1 MDRGDLVP
9 DEVVIAMVME
19 RLAARDCRAGF
30 VLDGF
35 PRTVNQA
42 EALDRRLV
50 ELGTPLD
57 AALSFEV
64 TEEELLRR
72 LAGRAAAQHRADD
85 AEQTIRHRLEVFAQ
99 KTRPLIDYYRHRR
112 LLTMIDGVG
121 RVEDV
126 TLRILDRLPLADGG
140 YVVETFLSGQP
151 YLSGQADLD
160 PSQPR
165 GVVAGLGIRSQ
176 IDVALDVGGV
186 RRGVL
191 GANSAEPERWS
202 ERDLR
207 FLEAVARWVG
217 MVTQRAELAEELA
230 FQAERRG
237 ERKAAEELAKLT
249 RRQQEIAVCIAEGL
263 SNAEIAARLVLVE
276 GTVANHVEAILNRLG
291 VRNRTQIGVWAVER
305 GLYHSGWTD

>member
-1 MDRGDLVP
+1 LRLVVLGPPGAGKGTQAVRLAEHFACADVATGDIFRANVASGTELGRIAQEYMDRGDLVP
-9 DEVVIAMVME
+9 DEVVIAMVMD
-19 RLAARDCRAGF
+19 RLAAQDCQAGF

-85 AEQTIRHRLEVFAQ
+85 AEQTIRHRLEVFAS

-126 TLRILDRLPLADGG
+126 TLRILDCLPSVDGG
-140 YVVETFLSGQP
+140 H
-151 YLSGQADLD
+151 D
-160 PSQPR
+160 P
-165 GVVAGLGIRSQ
+165 
-176 IDVALDVGGV
+176 ALA
-186 RRGVL
+186 L
-191 GANSAEPERWS
+191 
-202 ERDLR
+202 
-207 FLEAVARWVG
+207 AV
-217 MVTQRAELAEELA
+217 
-230 FQAERRG
+230 
-237 ERKAAEELAKLT
+237 
-249 RRQQEIAVCIAEGL
+249 
-263 SNAEIAARLVLVE
+263 
-276 GTVANHVEAILNRLG
+276 
-291 VRNRTQIGVWAVER
+291 
-305 GLYHSGWTD
+305 